1 MKRHLILLTVLF
13 LILFSCRNERKKEIA
28 QETKQEVKK
37 QEIEFPFDWTKTIL
51 IKEKLISQLN
61 EKKEPI
67 DRILFNFL
75 EEYSKIIEEANDV
88 LNKQTNYDSLNTL
101 IYGDEKLLKQCALD
115 FEKIVETNGLRIA
128 SSEAMI
134 YITKNSNFIKSKTVE
149 LIDSISIEFLNLYCN
164 EIDKICC
171 EDAGL
176 IITRKEL
183 VDRIY
188 KWGELLD
195 KTSNLAYNEIVED
208 EFLGNLSLLIRG
220 QDNTRA
226 FDFGEN
232 KYNQESL
239 DLMKET
245 IAQYPNSRAANEF
258 KNFIELLT
266 KENFTRTKK
275 IEEFYEEKFK

>member
-1 MKRHLILLTVLF
+1 M
-13 LILFSCRNERKKEIA
+13 
-28 QETKQEVKK
+28 
-37 QEIEFPFDWTKTIL
+37 
-51 IKEKLISQLN
+51 
-61 EKKEPI
+61 
-67 DRILFNFL
+67 
-75 EEYSKIIEEANDV
+75 
-88 LNKQTNYDSLNTL
+88 NKQTNYDSLNTL
-101 IYGDEKLLKQCALD
+101 IYGDKKLEKQCALD
-115 FEKIVETNGLRIA
+115 FEKKVETNGLRIA

-134 YITKNSNFIKSKTVE
+134 YITKNSNFIKSNTIV

-195 KTSNLAYNEIVED
+195 KSSNLAYNKIVED
-208 EFLGNLSLLIRG
+208 EFSGNLSLLIRG